1 MKKWAILF
9 QYILWSIM
17 LVNVK
22 ELKGWQLHSMLLGLS
37 IVMTIL
43 GMNLQK
49 YLSNRFT

>member
-1 MKKWAILF
+1 MKKWAIIG
-9 QYILWSIM
+9 QYIIWVILIA
-17 LVNVK
+17 NVR